1 MFMSR
6 SVRKI
11 MLALTL
17 IAAGVTAATTTYAQG
32 FMVKPMVLEAA
43 PRPGQRV
50 LAALELSNMRN
61 MPAKLSLRP
70 IMLLQDTGGAWR
82 EVDPESEAVAIV
94 EPRSAM
100 DWISVGSE
108 TVQLGPLEKR
118 EVEVEI
124 RVPPAVRGF
133 YSAGISVE
141 SVPDEGAGFN
151 VLLQFLVAV
160 RMHISGPPAREQVEL
175 TELAMQHRPAAG
187 EKPGTTLVGA
197 QIKNTGETLS
207 KVGGR
212 VVVMKDRDGQWMRVA
227 EVPLPERGIMPGA
240 TLEPAVDLERRLP
253 SGSYRLSGELTIGG
267 RVRGKLTKDLE
278 FEGDPEAGDLAF
290 DVQLTAPELVEIEA
304 TPGSTRSSS
313 IQVGAD
319 GSQALRVTSTILPPI
334 SLTGV
339 AMGELEGESLICAD
353 WLEVMP
359 PVATVR
365 GGAMSNLRIVAKVPA
380 EAIYPSYY
388 ALIEME
394 AALLDEQKVGDH
406 EILVHLRN
414 PRVEAVQSAE
424 VLDVT
429 LAQEGPST
437 YAVNAGFVN
446 VGSTHF
452 APEAKAVL
460 LSMTNEEVTSIAL
473 TGPEGFVLP
482 LQSASFSGAIDFSGI
497 ADGTYRLTAAMAYAP
512 GKAAGR
518 TLVLKVATGDEG
530 KSVSVVEVAATEGD
544 EDGTDDATE

>member
-61 MPAKLSLRP
+61 MRAKLSLRP
-70 IMLLQDTGGAWR
+70 VMLLQDTGGAWR

-100 DWISVGSE
+100 DWITVGSE
-108 TVQLGPLEKR
+108 TVELGPLEKR

-124 RVPPAVRGF
+124 RVPPGVRGF

-253 SGSYRLSGELTIGG
+253 SGAYRLSGELTIGG
-267 RVRGKLTKDLE
+267 RVRGKLTTDVE

-290 DVQLTAPELVEIEA
+290 DVQLTAPKLVEIEA

-353 WLEVMP
+353 WLQVMP

-380 EAIYPSYY
+380 EAIYPYYY

-414 PRVEAVQSAE
+414 PRVEAVHSAE

-530 KSVSVVEVAATEGD
+530 KSVSVVEVAATEGN